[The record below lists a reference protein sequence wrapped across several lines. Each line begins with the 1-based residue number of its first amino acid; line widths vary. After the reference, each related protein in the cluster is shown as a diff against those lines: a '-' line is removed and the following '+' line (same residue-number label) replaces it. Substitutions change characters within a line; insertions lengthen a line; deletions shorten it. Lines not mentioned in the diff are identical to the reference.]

1 MVPLPE
7 GLLSGGGGLLLDRE
21 GEASGDRFLV
31 SAVRTDERAATAAA
45 LCDDPWPLPDGLGA
59 VVLFPEEGLNAEVKA
74 AIAEARWVGPP
85 WFDPLDLSW
94 VCNNIVENHK
104 ATLWVKN
111 LIW

>member
-45 LCDDPWPLPDGLGA
+45 LCDDP
-59 VVLFPEEGLNAEVKA
+59 
-74 AIAEARWVGPP
+74 
-85 WFDPLDLSW
+85 
-94 VCNNIVENHK
+94 
-104 ATLWVKN
+104 
-111 LIW
+111 